1 MSKYENLEVWKKS
14 ILLVTKIYKFSQE
27 NSKLSHDY
35 GLLDQIRRAAVSIP
49 SNIAEGNERETTTE
63 FIRYLVIA
71 RGSTA
76 ELSTQLLI
84 CKDIGYISDEEY
96 IILSESIIEIH
107 KMINGLISFQKQK
120 RATLVPSSN

>member
-35 GLLDQIRRAAVSIP
+35 WLLDQIRRAAVSIP
-49 SNIAEGNERETTTE
+49 SNIAEWNERETTTE

-71 RGSTA
+71 RWSTA